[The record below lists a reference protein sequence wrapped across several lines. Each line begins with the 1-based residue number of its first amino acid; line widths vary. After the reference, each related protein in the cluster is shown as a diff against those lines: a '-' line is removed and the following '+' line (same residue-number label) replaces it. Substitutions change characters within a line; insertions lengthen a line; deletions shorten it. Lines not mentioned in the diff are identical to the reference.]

1 MKYDSGILLE
11 IEDALIDFY
20 HWRIMKATTQRM
32 LLLGI
37 SLYDVYYSMPAK
49 ISMHNVIEFIA
60 LIVYAYDMNILC
72 ED

>member
-1 MKYDSGILLE
+1 
-11 IEDALIDFY
+11 
-20 HWRIMKATTQRM
+20 MKATTQRM
-32 LLLGI
+32 LLLCI

-60 LIVYAYDMNILC
+60 IIIYAYDMNIIC